1 MPVAIEAAVVGR
13 RARKRNDTARR
24 LAATAF
30 ALFETEG
37 YEAVTMEQIAAAA
50 DVAKGTLYNHFPV
63 KEALLAYQFREE
75 IASGM
80 AALGEE
86 LHAQPDLRSRMRRLF
101 RASAAW
107 NVSRRAYLPY
117 YLRFRMAEID
127 PGRRRVVGEEH
138 SSGVARILET
148 LLAAGQRTGEIRA
161 GLDAGQVACML
172 EFACLGAVTA
182 WLHDPDSDLE
192 AGFGQVLD
200 VLFDGIAAPA
210 RRRGGTE

>member
-1 MPVAIEAAVVGR
+1 MATPDEPASAGR
-13 RARKRNDTARR
+13 RIRKRTHTARH

-30 ALFETEG
+30 ALFEAEG

-63 KEALLAYQFREE
+63 KEALLAYQFRQE

-86 LHAQPDLRSRMRRLF
+86 LQAQAGFQARMRRLF
-101 RASAAW
+101 KASAAW
-107 NVSRRAYLPY
+107 NVSRRAYLPH

-127 PGRRRVVGEEH
+127 PGTRRATGQEL
-138 SSGVARILET
+138 SSGVARILEV
-148 LLAAGQRTGEIRA
+148 LLADGQRSGEIRA
-161 GLDAGQVACML
+161 GLDAGALALMI

-182 WLHDPDSDLE
+182 WLHDPGRDLE
-192 AGFGQVLD
+192 SGFGLVLD
-200 VLFDGIAAPA
+200 VMFDGIAAPA
-210 RRRGGTE
+210 PRREKKR